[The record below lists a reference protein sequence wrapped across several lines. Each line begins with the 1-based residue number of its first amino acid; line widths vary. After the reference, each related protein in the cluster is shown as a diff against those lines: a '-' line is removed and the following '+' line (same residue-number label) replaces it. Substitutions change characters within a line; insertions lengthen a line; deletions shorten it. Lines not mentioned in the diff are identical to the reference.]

1 MSTARGVIGPLSIQ
15 EIRRCGLTVAELA
28 RFTSI
33 SYNRLYRA
41 ATGSTD
47 HLTADELLTVRRA
60 LVLAL
65 SRNRERPGDVLAV

>member
-1 MSTARGVIGPLSIQ
+1 MSIARGVIGPLSIQ

-47 HLTADELLTVRRA
+47 HLSPNELLTVRRA

-65 SRNRERPGDVLAV
+65 SRDRERSGDVLAV

>member
-1 MSTARGVIGPLSIQ
+1 MSTAQGVLGPLSIQ

-28 RFTSI
+28 RFTNL
-33 SYNRLYRA
+33 SYNRVYKA

-47 HLTADELLTVRRA
+47 HLTRSELLSVRRA

-65 SRNRERPGDVLAV
+65 SRDRERPGDVLAV